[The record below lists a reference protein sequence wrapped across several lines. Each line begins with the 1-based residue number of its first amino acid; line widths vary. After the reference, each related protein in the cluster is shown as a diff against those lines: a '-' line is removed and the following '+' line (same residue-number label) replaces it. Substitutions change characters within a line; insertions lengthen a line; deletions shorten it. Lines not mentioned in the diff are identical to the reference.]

1 MDKKLCCGDYLT
13 AISRTKID
21 NAKMIKDTKHLNED
35 WHLEIKGKRKKENEN
50 ETQKSKMERMDS
62 ESIKLALR

>member
-35 WHLEIKGKRKKENEN
+35 WQLEKKGKRKRK
-50 ETQKSKMERMDS
+50 KSKMERMDS
-62 ESIKLALR
+62 ENIKIALR